1 MRTAESM
8 IKNVILDM
16 GNVLLNYD
24 PQIPLDLYC
33 DSREEKEMIRREL
46 FEGPEWRLGDLGEI
60 SDPDR
65 YDLVK
70 SRVSEAY
77 WPHLK
82 KCCDS
87 WYVCMEELE
96 GARNFCDYVKR
107 AGYGIYILS
116 NASDAFY
123 TYFPPFLPTD
133 YFDGVVVSSD
143 VHMVKPDR
151 EIFEYLL
158 NKYGLKAEECLFI
171 DDMQENVEGARA
183 AGMQAF
189 RFAGNYEEIK
199 KKYSL

>member
-1 MRTAESM
+1 M
-8 IKNVILDM
+8 
-16 GNVLLNYD
+16 
-24 PQIPLDLYC
+24 
-33 DSREEKEMIRREL
+33 
-46 FEGPEWRLGDLGEI
+46 GDLGEI

-70 SRVSEAY
+70 NRVPEAY

-82 KCCDS
+82 KCCDG

-96 GARNFCDYVKR
+96 GARAFCEYVKQ

-123 TYFPPFLPTD
+123 TYFPDFLPTD
-133 YFDGVVVSSD
+133 YFDGVVVSAD
-143 VHMVKPDR
+143 IHMIKPDR

-158 NKYGLKAEECLFI
+158 KKYGLRAEECLFI

-183 AGMQAF
+183 AGMQAH
-189 RFAGNYEEIK
+189 RFTGSHEEIK
-199 KKYSL
+199 KRYSL